1 MPNFVTVTEAA
12 QILPQARRV
21 MVVGCSGT
29 GKTTL
34 SQALS
39 ERWDLPY
46 WSLDRDIF
54 WLPGWI
60 KRDRAAQRDI
70 IRGIIA
76 NERWLM
82 DGSNASSFDLR
93 LPRADLV
100 IWLRLPR
107 RVAYWGLVRRLVTNY
122 GRVRSG
128 MAEGCPE
135 RFPDRDFLSFI
146 WSFNRKYTPVFT
158 DRFDTYAPDLP
169 VLCLT
174 RRAEVTALLTASG
187 ASVPGASG

>member
-12 QILPQARRV
+12 QILLQARRV

-39 ERWDLPY
+39 TRLDLPY

-60 KRDRAAQRDI
+60 KRDKPAQRDI

-76 NERWLM
+76 TERWLM
-82 DGSNASSFDLR
+82 DGTNASSFDLR

-107 RVAYWGLVRRLVTNY
+107 RIAYWGLARRVVSNY
-122 GRVRSG
+122 GQVRVG
-128 MAEGCPE
+128 MADGCPE
-135 RFPDRDFLSFI
+135 RFPEWDFLSFI
-146 WSFNRKYTPVFT
+146 WSFNRKYTPLFT
-158 DRFDTYAPDLP
+158 EKFDTHAPELP
-169 VLCLT
+169 VVRLT
-174 RRAEVTALLTASG
+174 RRAEVAALLMACGTPAVDASE
-187 ASVPGASG
+187 